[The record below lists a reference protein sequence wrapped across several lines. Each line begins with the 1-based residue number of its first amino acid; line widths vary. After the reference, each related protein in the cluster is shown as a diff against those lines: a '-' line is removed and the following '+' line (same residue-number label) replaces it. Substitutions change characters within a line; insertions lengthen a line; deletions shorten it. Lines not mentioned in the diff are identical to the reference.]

1 MGNTA
6 AWGQLFST
14 SSGEFHSYGG
24 GGGGASY
31 GAGVAMRSTSSYTT
45 GTTMSSYST
54 APMRVANGGIQTV
67 ANQLDEIRLADDLIA
82 GSESGD
88 SGFIPTGPQRS
99 IAPPTL
105 APLGLDWDV
114 LLFLLS
120 IVMLYALRMYLHRRR
135 AADNR

>member
-88 SGFIPTGPQRS
+88 SGFIPTNSQRTS
-99 IAPPTL
+99 IAPPIF
-105 APLGLDWDV
+105 APLGLEWDA
-114 LLFLLS
+114 FLLLLS
-120 IVMLYALRMYLHRRR
+120 LAALYAFRIYRKPRTTKQ
-135 AADNR
+135 

>member
-1 MGNTA
+1 MSNTA

-88 SGFIPTGPQRS
+88 SGFIPTNSQRAS
-99 IAPPTL
+99 IAPPTI
-105 APLGLDWDV
+105 APLGLDWDA
-114 LLFLLS
+114 FLLLLS
-120 IVMLYALRMYLHRRR
+120 LAALYAFRIYRKLRT
-135 AADNR
+135 AKQ